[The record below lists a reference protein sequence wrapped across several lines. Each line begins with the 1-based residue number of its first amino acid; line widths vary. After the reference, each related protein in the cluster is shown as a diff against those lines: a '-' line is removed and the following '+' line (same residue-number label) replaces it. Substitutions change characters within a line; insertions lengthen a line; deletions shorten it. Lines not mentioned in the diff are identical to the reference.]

1 MINNIK
7 MEQKPLVSV
16 IVPVYNAEKYLP
28 ACLDSICNQTLQE
41 LEIIIVDDGSTDGSG
56 RIANEYA
63 VKDKRVRVIH
73 QRNGHLS
80 VARNA
85 GLSVVKGDFVSF
97 IDADDWIDKEMLNS
111 MYITMISNSLDL
123 VITGVR
129 VEYPCENRFYY
140 QRTETYLEA
149 DKQEEIKNL
158 YFKLKE
164 LCLFNYAWNKLYR
177 VSFLQANNLSFTVE
191 PPYEDESFNMEVFMK
206 ASSIGVLPDTPYHYM
221 RYDNGSIVASYKA
234 DMLNAYNDK
243 CKIYHR
249 FFTHLQMTPEW
260 IKDYLQ
266 EGWWGAYY
274 GYVQSLYKKNAGLS
288 RRERLELIEQSIY
301 QNCTF
306 QGLVP
311 VIQPHDW
318 VKKAFY
324 SLSKHGASWQIDLMY
339 SVLFY
344 LRYHLGGMYRYYRK
358 RKLKI

>member
-1 MINNIK
+1 MMNKEIT
-7 MEQKPLVSV
+7 EKPLVSV

-28 ACLDSICNQTLQE
+28 ACLDSICNQTLRE
-41 LEIIIVDDGSTDGSG
+41 LEIIVVDDGSTDGSG
-56 RIANEYA
+56 RIADEYA
-63 VKDKRVRVIH
+63 VKDNRVRVIH

-85 GLSVVKGDFVSF
+85 GLAVIKGDFVSF
-97 IDADDWIDKEMLNS
+97 VDSDDWIDKEMLES
-111 MYITMISNSLDL
+111 MYTTIVSNSLDL
-123 VITGVR
+123 VITGVC
-129 VEYPCENRFYY
+129 VEYPRENRFYY
-140 QRTETYLEA
+140 QRADAYLEA
-149 DKQEEIKNL
+149 KTREEIKTL

-164 LCLFNYAWNKLYR
+164 LSLFNYACSKLYR
-177 VSFLQANNLSFTVE
+177 VSFLQANNFFFAVE

-206 ASSIGVLPDTPYHYM
+206 VSSIGVLPDTPYHYM

-234 DMLNAYNDK
+234 DMLNAYEDK
-243 CKIYHR
+243 CKIYRR
-249 FFTHLQMTPEW
+249 FFTHLQMPPEW
-260 IKDYLQ
+260 INDFLQ
-266 EGWWGAYY
+266 KGWWGTYY

-306 QGLVP
+306 QDLVP

-344 LRYHLGGMYRYYRK
+344 LRYHLGGMYRYYRM